1 MADFLDFS
9 HYGYRIERE
18 LGANRTGGRVTYLAT
33 DLDLDCKVV
42 IKQFQ
47 FVRRGASWSEY
58 DSIKQ
63 EIQVLRDLRNPGIPR
78 YLNSFQTADGFC
90 IVQEYKA
97 ATPLSSDR
105 SFDPEELRTIA
116 TKLLEILVYLQ
127 NRIPPIIHR
136 DLKPDN
142 ILVDEQLNV
151 FLVDFGFARVGDG
164 EVGVSSV
171 VKGTLGFMPP
181 EQLFNRKLTE
191 ASDLYGLGMTLI
203 CLLTHTKPD
212 NIGSLVDISYKVKFK
227 HLTPKLNFHWVKWLE
242 KLSEPRLNDRFANAK
257 EALQAI
263 PTSPIHPPEV
273 NLSVASLIVQ
283 ADRLNQQLSHA
294 IEITNVVPEIT
305 LKGEWDVQEHP
316 QDGQTLE
323 KRHSWIAITP
333 NQFEGNR
340 VTCNIQV
347 NTSRLMAGVIYKRTL
362 LLHTNAFPTT
372 YAIPLEVR
380 TAAVPVSTSRMSL
393 YPLLLQF
400 AWVMLVVRLV
410 LWTAMPGVTAA
421 DLVGAISI
429 GLLVGTII
437 GLQGAAWTLQG
448 ASTIAGSRLASL
460 AAIGL
465 FIPTLMLVWHFLDSL
480 LGSWEAVLSG
490 LIPGMF
496 GGWMLGLGSGLTAE
510 KLLTYHLPKADTR
523 ALVLLTSTL
532 AASLAIGFVT
542 NFNQAIVVLAIV
554 LLAIALASMLIN
566 APLNYVKRVADYR
579 RLEGDRIRP

>member
-9 HYGYRIERE
+9 NYGYRIESE
-18 LGANRTGGRVTYLAT
+18 LGANRTGGRITYLAT
-33 DLDLDCKVV
+33 DLDLNCKVV

-78 YLNSFQTADGFC
+78 YLNSFQTANGFC

-97 ATPLSSDR
+97 ATPLSSTR
-105 SFDPEELRTIA
+105 SFDPEELRVIA

-142 ILVDEQLNV
+142 VLVDEHLNV

-181 EQLFNRKLTE
+181 EQLFNRQLTE

-212 NIGSLVDISYKVKFK
+212 DIGSLVDISYKVKFK

-257 EALQAI
+257 EALKAM

-273 NLSVASLIVQ
+273 NLSVASLMVQ
-283 ADRLNQQLSHA
+283 ADRLNQQLSCKV
-294 IEITNVVPEIT
+294 EITNVVPEIT
-305 LKGEWDVQEHP
+305 LKGTWEVQEHT

-323 KRHSWIAITP
+323 QRHNWIAITP
-333 NQFEGNR
+333 AQFEGNQI
-340 VTCNIQV
+340 TCHIHV
-347 NTSRLMAGVIYKRTL
+347 NTSRLMAGMLYNRTL

-380 TAAVPVSTSRMSL
+380 TAELPVHTTRMSL

-400 AWVMLVVRLV
+400 AWVILVVRLV
-410 LWTAMPGVTAA
+410 LWTSIPGITETS
-421 DLVGAISI
+421 LVGAISI
-429 GLLVGTII
+429 GLLVGTIV

-448 ASTIAGSRLASL
+448 ASTTAGSRLTSL

-465 FIPTLMLVWHFLDSL
+465 CVPTLIIAWHFLDSL
-480 LGSWEAVLSG
+480 LGAWEAVLSG
-490 LIPGMF
+490 LVPGLF
-496 GGWMLGLGSGLTAE
+496 GGWMIGLGIGLTAE
-510 KLLTYHLPKADTR
+510 KLLTYNLPKSETR
-523 ALVLLTSTL
+523 ALVLLSSTL
-532 AASLAIGFVT
+532 AASLVIGFST
-542 NFNQAIVVLAIV
+542 NFNQGFVVLAIV
-554 LLAIALASMLIN
+554 LLILALASMLIH